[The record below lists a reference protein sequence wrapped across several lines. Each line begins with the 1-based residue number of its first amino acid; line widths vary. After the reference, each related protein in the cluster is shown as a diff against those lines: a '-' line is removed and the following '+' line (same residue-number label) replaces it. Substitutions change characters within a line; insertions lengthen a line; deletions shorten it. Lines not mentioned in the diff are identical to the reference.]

1 MKEWLDEA
9 KAKGIPKVFIT
20 FHYPVFARA
29 GLGPEFVA
37 FIVWWSFLVG
47 HVLVNIMGFEA

>member
-9 KAKGIPKVFIT
+9 RAKGIPKVFIT

-29 GLGPEFVA
+29 GLAGR
-37 FIVWWSFLVG
+37 
-47 HVLVNIMGFEA
+47 